1 MGVSV
6 SGKNPLG
13 NGKEPQSYEGLNV
26 IVPVGG
32 WRVIVSSR
40 SPTSN
45 DTKYPLASIWCN
57 KTNNTVWILTSF
69 NPTNWTEFAASVAG
83 AIIQITGGA
92 GVPILPSA
100 GNVNILGTANQ
111 IQTTGAAATL
121 TLSLIGPYTPATYTA
136 HGVLIGEGT
145 GPIVATAAGTN
156 GQVLTGATGADPAFS
171 ALGTNSG
178 LTAHGVLL
186 GEGNSAIA
194 AAAVGTNGQVLLGSS
209 AADPAF
215 GTLTT
220 STGIAFTTGAA
231 ALAID
236 VQNGGLAVVDQ
247 SSGSVTMAKQTTYI
261 TDDGATQVVYTLP
274 LAVNAA
280 LGNIFQITGSSAGS
294 WILKQNALQTIHV
307 GGQTSTTGTGG
318 SIAPNNRYN
327 SITLQCVNA
336 GLDFVCVAQSGNFT
350 VV

>member
-1 MGVSV
+1 V
-6 SGKNPLG
+6 
-13 NGKEPQSYEGLNV
+13 
-26 IVPVGG
+26 
-32 WRVIVSSR
+32 
-40 SPTSN
+40 
-45 DTKYPLASIWCN
+45 N
-57 KTNNTVWILTSF
+57 KTNNTCWILTS
-69 NPTNWTEFAASVAG
+69 NPGSWSEFAASVAG
-83 AIIQITGGA
+83 AIIQVTGGA
-92 GVPILPSA
+92 GTAILPAA
-100 GNVNILGTANQ
+100 GNINIVGTANQ
-111 IQTTGAAATL
+111 IQSTGASSTL

-145 GPIVATAAGTN
+145 SSIV
-156 GQVLTGATGADPAFS
+156 
-171 ALGTNSG
+171 
-178 LTAHGVLL
+178 
-186 GEGNSAIA
+186 

-220 STGIAFTTGAA
+220 TTGVAFTTGAG

-236 VQNGGLAVVDQ
+236 VQNGGLAVIDQ
-247 SSGSVTMAKQTTYI
+247 VSSSATLAKQTSYV

-274 LAVNAA
+274 LVANAA
-280 LGNIFQITGSSAGS
+280 IGNIYQITGFSAGS

-307 GGQTSTTGTGG
+307 GAQTSTTGTGG

-336 GLDFVCVAQSGNFT
+336 GLDFVCISQSGNFT